1 MHRAAVSRSDTF
13 SIRHLSPS
21 LTHVMAGLREGGDHS
36 TLRKGQLV
44 EAEPQHEAGLAG
56 LLVVGFKQVLAQ
68 AVHALDE
75 SRTDTGMEAASS
87 GIRSV
92 MHHTFD
98 CVPVRDNLH

>member
-1 MHRAAVSRSDTF
+1 DGRANSTPKV
-13 SIRHLSPS
+13 HLIDGRDLQP
-21 LTHVMAGLREGGDHS
+21 
-36 TLRKGQLV
+36 LRKGQLV

-56 LLVVGFKQVLAQ
+56 LLVVGFKQVLPQ

-98 CVPVRDNLH
+98 CVPVRDNHH